1 MKDRPKET
9 LIKAQDDDF
18 ASFENI
24 YKETSGFVYNVA
36 FRIVNNKQD
45 AEEVAQDVFLNIYHN
60 LKSFRFQSSFKTWV
74 YRITVNCAINHLKKM
89 AREKNRIKEYG
100 NNLIQAGEI
109 SQGPE
114 IEKVNEGQE
123 KIINSLLGLL
133 DADQRACIVLRN
145 IEGLSYRE
153 ISDTLKININ
163 TVRTRLRRAR
173 EKLLNFG
180 KGVIKDE
187 VWKN

>member
-1 MKDRPKET
+1 MPDIAKET
-9 LIKAQDDDF
+9 LIKVQEGDIE
-18 ASFENI
+18 SFENI

-45 AEEVAQDVFLNIYHN
+45 TEEVVQDVFLNIYRN

-74 YRITVNCAINHLKKM
+74 YRITVNCAINHVKKM
-89 AREKNRIKEYG
+89 ARENNRVKEYG
-100 NNLIQAGEI
+100 NNLIQAGKI
-109 SQGPE
+109 SQGLE

-123 KIINSLLGLL
+123 EIISSFLKIL
-133 DADQRACIVLRN
+133 DVNQRACIVLRN
-145 IEGLSYRE
+145 IEGLSYQE

-163 TVRTRLRRAR
+163 TVRTRLKRAR

-180 KGVIKDE
+180 KEVIKNE
-187 VWKN
+187 L